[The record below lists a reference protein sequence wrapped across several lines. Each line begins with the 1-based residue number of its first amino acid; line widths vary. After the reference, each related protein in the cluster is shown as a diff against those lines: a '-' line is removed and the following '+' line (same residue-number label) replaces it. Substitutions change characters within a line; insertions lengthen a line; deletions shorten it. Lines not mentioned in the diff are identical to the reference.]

1 MSTTGAATSAS
12 DDPAAA
18 AAGGSTML
26 LLNQPIVI
34 DNGTGSIKAGF
45 AGSSKPKVG
54 GVKLMNET
62 GMDVM
67 NYLQRLCEQ
76 RRVESHWHILYTP
89 PERHGTC
96 LYRLFFSVLILP
108 FSLRRLWWIPK
119 WVVPNT

>member
-54 GVKLMNET
+54 VDKLMNET

-67 NYLQRLCEQ
+67 NYLQRL
-76 RRVESHWHILYTP
+76 RWKRSHWHILYTP
-89 PERHGTC
+89 RHGTC
-96 LYRLFFSVLILP
+96 LYRQSLFFSGLILP
-108 FSLRRLWWIPK
+108 FSLRRL
-119 WVVPNT
+119 